1 MQTPNSKDTKSTNIS
16 INQLSG
22 IKRSQNKSP
31 DMNVSISSNLNAMSL
46 KKQLQKQFPSDKL
59 LQEIQEGKRNKTSIK
74 NGAQTISKSKRMDK
88 LIDIMKSRPDRVIKM
103 DKVMSGK
110 KLLKRSKSTET
121 IKQ

>member
-1 MQTPNSKDTKSTNIS
+1 
-16 INQLSG
+16 
-22 IKRSQNKSP
+22 
-31 DMNVSISSNLNAMSL
+31 
-46 KKQLQKQFPSDKL
+46 
-59 LQEIQEGKRNKTSIK
+59 
-74 NGAQTISKSKRMDK
+74 MDK